1 MNEEQVRAV
10 QQWLIKAR
18 NDLRSAQR
26 LFTAQPPLLDTA
38 AYHCQ
43 QAAEK
48 ALKGYLT
55 LHEAPFRKNHLLAP
69 LLAECQA
76 YDPGFGALAEA
87 GEALTPFATSFRYPG
102 DVLEPEDATVAEAMQ
117 LAGAVF
123 SFVLDRMPEEV
134 SRGVL
139 TWPAEAWAERLL
151 DAPNSDAVFREQ

>member
-1 MNEEQVRAV
+1 MNEEKVWAV

-18 NDLRSAQR
+18 NDLLSAQR
-26 LFTAQPPLLDTA
+26 LFTANPPLLATA

-43 QAAEK
+43 QTAEK

-87 GEALTPFATSFRYPG
+87 GEALTPFATNFRYPG
-102 DVLEPEDATVAEAMQ
+102 DLLEPEDAAVAEAMQ
-117 LAGAVF
+117 LAVAVF

-134 SRGVL
+134 SRGVP
-139 TWPAEAWAERLL
+139 TWPA
-151 DAPNSDAVFREQ
+151 

>member
-26 LFTAQPPLLDTA
+26 LLTAKPPLLDTA

-55 LHEAPFRKNHLLAP
+55 LHEAPIP
-69 LLAECQA
+69 Q
-76 YDPGFGALAEA
+76 
-87 GEALTPFATSFRYPG
+87 
-102 DVLEPEDATVAEAMQ
+102 EPP
-117 LAGAVF
+117 AGAPVGG
-123 SFVLDRMPEEV
+123 MP
-134 SRGVL
+134 SL
-139 TWPAEAWAERLL
+139 
-151 DAPNSDAVFREQ
+151 